1 MPLAVKDIWKVGLGF
16 LEIGLAAVSHFLA
29 GSLGLLTKQ
38 DQKLQCSGTNT
49 NPAPLKLKWELSWTL
64 SIGNKL
70 WRKLF
75 IPSNFDQ
82 RVSFAVKI
90 DQL

>member
-1 MPLAVKDIWKVGLGF
+1 MLGIGLGW
-16 LEIGLAAVSHFLA
+16 LDPASQSTA

-38 DQKLQCSGTNT
+38 DPMLQWHKYKSSS
-49 NPAPLKLKWELSWTL
+49 LKLKWELSWTL
-64 SIGNKL
+64 SVGNKL

-82 RVSFAVKI
+82 RVSVAVKI

>member
-1 MPLAVKDIWKVGLGF
+1 MHWKMLGIGLGW
-16 LEIGLAAVSHFLA
+16 LDPASQSSA

-49 NPAPLKLKWELSWTL
+49 NPAPLKLKWELSWIL
-64 SIGNKL
+64 SVGNKL

-82 RVSFAVKI
+82 RVSVAVKI